1 MGVQINGDTGNISAT
16 KADYS
21 GNVTIGGTLTYEDV
35 TNIDSVGLVTARSG
49 IEVGAR
55 PGVAASISVDGNMI
69 VSGISTFGG
78 DVQVPDKI
86 IHSGDTNTAIRFP
99 AADTITAETGGS
111 ERARIDS
118 SGNFSLGT
126 TSVGTTNGAIGLKF
140 GMKSDNNNAIT
151 FETSNATTNRGLLLE
166 SRLTSRSGG
175 ETFAQMHMTQETGGQ
190 GGHIR
195 FYTAANGAATSE
207 ISRIT
212 STGAFLIGR
221 TAQPNDINKLVVT
234 GTSPADVFD
243 STLYLEG
250 SETSGAANTGG
261 ALAFGGHDGSGAHRN
276 WCNIYGMKENG
287 TGGNTAAYL
296 SFHTRDNGGSP
307 SERARFPSGGGFCV
321 GATSTTSLG
330 SHTGNANVSTF
341 NQAGIT
347 LTQYGVTAGFYYDRI
362 NFTNSQYY
370 VVNSSGTGVYIGN
383 GSTGWTAH
391 SDERLKT
398 NITELDGTKAYNH
411 IKTARATSFN
421 WSATGYPTDKKIGF
435 IAQDWET
442 NYPEVIN
449 SSTETID
456 GVENPK
462 GIQYTE
468 TVPVLMAA
476 LKESITKIEILE
488 AEVAALKSN

>member
-69 VSGISTFGG
+69 VSGITTFGG
-78 DVQVPDKI
+78 AISGTTGTFSGAVSGTTGTFSSDVKTTAGTFNVK
-86 IHSGDTNTAIRFP
+86 SGSSINTNSDTDAHGALHKNTNSGEFAVVSGG
-99 AADTITAETGGS
+99 TGG
-111 ERARIDS
+111 
-118 SGNFSLGT
+118 
-126 TSVGTTNGAIGLKF
+126 
-140 GMKSDNNNAIT
+140 NNYL
-151 FETSNATTNRGLLLE
+151 S
-166 SRLTSRSGG
+166 
-175 ETFAQMHMTQETGGQ
+175 
-190 GGHIR
+190 
-195 FYTAANGAATSE
+195 FYTSASAAPTE
-207 ISRIT
+207 RSRIT
-212 STGAFLIGR
+212 SAGAFLIGR

-250 SETSGAANTGG
+250 SETSGAVNTGG
-261 ALAFGGHDGSGAHRN
+261 AIGFGGHDGSGAHRN

-287 TGGNTAAYL
+287 TGGDTAAYL
-296 SFHTRDNGGSP
+296 SFHTRAAGGSP
-307 SERARFPSGGGFCV
+307 AERARFPSGGGFCV

-341 NQAGIT
+341 NQSGIT
-347 LTQYGVTAGFYYDRI
+347 LTAYGVTAGFYYDRL

-370 VVNSSGTGVYIGN
+370 IVNSSSTGVYLGN
-383 GSTGWTAH
+383 GSTSWSST
-391 SDERLKT
+391 SDERLKI

-411 IKTARATSFN
+411 VKTARATSFN
-421 WSATGYPTDKKIGF
+421 WNATGHSTDKKIGF

-442 NYPEVIN
+442 NYPEVV
-449 SSTETID
+449 STSTETVD
-456 GVENPK
+456 SVENPK
-462 GIQYTE
+462 GVRYTE

-476 LKESITKIEILE
+476 LKEAISKIETLE